1 MKTKIV
7 TILAIGFVFTLTQ
20 CKDEGDIGY
29 SSNDIVIDNVK
40 AALYFHVVFREAEYA
55 WAIVD
60 SIIGYAS
67 TESYIEMDS
76 SNNIAFKKYTYSD
89 TTKIPVA
96 TVEYNEWRFTLGDED
111 IHINGSFTIAI
122 DTFSYRVSRS
132 VSTVTLLGF
141 SINEQS
147 VTGSA
152 RITCQNV
159 ESNENDIYS
168 FNLLSGASIRK
179 KGDNTTTLITASI
192 PSGRYERVIGVETFT
207 PDDDVWGYLG
217 NMNGIMRENPKL
229 NYTNTGDRVFYY
241 STFCNY
247 AENGAARIEIKDHPV
262 IYYWSSCYDT
272 YYETV
277 ENIIR

>member
-1 MKTKIV
+1 LKTKIV

-192 PSGRYERVIGVETFT
+192 PSGRYERIEGSKTFT
-207 PDDDVWGYLG
+207 PNDDVWSYIG
-217 NMNGIMRENPKL
+217 NMNGMLRENPNL
-229 NYTNTGDRVFYY
+229 NYTNTILKNLHYTMD
-241 STFCNY
+241 CNY
-247 AENGAARIEIKDHPV
+247 ASHGEVKITIKNLPDVYYLYLCDRI
-262 IYYWSSCYDT
+262 
-272 YYETV
+272 YYETE